1 MIGGPV
7 AERTADRRVP
17 VVVLA
22 GHLGAGKTTLLNHLL
37 CRPGARVGVVV
48 NDFGEVNVDA
58 GLVTGQVD
66 EPVSIAGG
74 CLCCIEDLGALDAAL
89 ERLTHPRFGLDVVI
103 VEASGIAEPG
113 ALAKMVYFSG
123 VKRVRP
129 GGVVDVVDAVE
140 YFNTVDRNT
149 NPPSR
154 FAAATLAVV
163 NKCDRLPEGEAEGA
177 LSAIEARIRTVNP
190 DIHIV
195 RTSRGRVDPELVYDT
210 ASAVDPEDEL
220 PLAALA
226 REAHGHEAGHSHARS
241 VTVRTA
247 GPVGPAAL
255 LELLEQPPP
264 GAYRMKGVLPVATG
278 SRPRGVLVNVVGGQ
292 IDIAAHRAGPGGE
305 LVAIG
310 AHLDAEA
317 ARARIEAALAPA
329 AGADPE
335 GLRRL
340 MRYRREAG

>member
-1 MIGGPV
+1 MAKNEGG
-7 AERTADRRVP
+7 RDRRVP

-22 GHLGAGKTTLLNHLL
+22 GYLGAGKTTMLNHLL

-89 ERLTHPRFGLDVVI
+89 EKLTHPRFGLDVVI

-113 ALAKMVYFSG
+113 ALAKMIYFSG
-123 VKRVRP
+123 AKRVRP

-163 NKCDRLPEGEAEGA
+163 NKCDRLPEDEAEDA
-177 LSAIEARIRTVNP
+177 LSAIEARIRTSNP
-190 DIHIV
+190 DVHIV
-195 RTSRGRVDPELVYDT
+195 RTSRGRIDPALVYDT
-210 ASAVDPEDEL
+210 ASADDPEDEL

-226 REAHGHEAGHSHARS
+226 REAHRDEAGHSHAKS
-241 VTVRTA
+241 VTVRA
-247 GPVGPAAL
+247 SGPVSPADL

-264 GAYRMKGVLPVATG
+264 GAYRMKGALQVAAG
-278 SRPRGVLVNVVGGQ
+278 ARPRGVLVNVVGGQ
-292 IDIAAHRAGPGGE
+292 IDLAAHEAGPGGE

-317 ARARIEAALAPA
+317 ARARMEKALAPSDDA
-329 AGADPE
+329 AG
-335 GLRRL
+335 LRQL
-340 MRYRREAG
+340 MRYRRG